1 MARRKKSSLKGLGAR
16 YGLKPRK
23 KFTKIHHLLKKRR
36 KCPECGSIKFAR
48 QTVGIWFCKK
58 CEFKIAGL
66 AYDVAV

>member
-1 MARRKKSSLKGLGAR
+1 MAR
-16 YGLKPRK
+16 RK